1 MSGSGEV
8 PDFEAWANA
17 RGAAL
22 LRFAYLVTGDPGRAE
37 EAVQDALVSV
47 CPRWRRI
54 AGAGNPEAY
63 VRRSV
68 VNAAAT
74 SWRRF
79 RRRET
84 PVADVPLIPEGID
97 ELADA
102 VAARE
107 AAWALCSTLP
117 TRQRAAVVLRYYEG
131 LSDVEIGAVLGCSP
145 GTVRSQI
152 HRVMRGDARDRPGQQ
167 TNDRRCRWP
176 REHRY

>member
-1 MSGSGEV
+1 MGAGAED
-8 PDFEAWANA
+8 PDFEAWARA

-22 LRFAYLVTGDPGRAE
+22 LRFAYLVTGDSGRAE

-54 AGAGNPEAY
+54 VHRGDPEAY
-63 VRRSV
+63 VRRTV

-79 RRRET
+79 RRREM
-84 PVADVPLIPEGID
+84 PVADVPLIPAETD

-102 VAARE
+102 VAVRD

-117 TRQRAAVVLRYYEG
+117 ARQRAAVVLRYYEG
-131 LSDVEIGAVLGCSP
+131 LSDAEIGAILGCSP

-152 HRVMRGDARDRPGQQ
+152 HRALAALRQRLQ
-167 TNDRRCRWP
+167 TQEEVDQG
-176 REHRY
+176 

>member
-1 MSGSGEV
+1 MADGGEV
-8 PDFEAWANA
+8 PDFEVWVRA

-22 LRFAYLVTGDPGRAE
+22 LRFAYLITGDPGRAE
-37 EAVQDALVSV
+37 EAVQDTLASV
-47 CPRWRRI
+47 CPRWGRI
-54 AGAGNPEAY
+54 AHGGDPEAY

-84 PVADVPLIPEGID
+84 PVAEVPPTPEGTD

-131 LSDVEIGAVLGCSP
+131 LSDAEIGAILGCSP

-152 HRVMRGDARDRPGQQ
+152 HRALAALRQRLRIQEEVDHG
-167 TNDRRCRWP
+167 
-176 REHRY
+176 

>member
-1 MSGSGEV
+1 MGGSGEI
-8 PDFEAWANA
+8 PDFEAWARA

-22 LRFAYLVTGDPGRAE
+22 LRFAYLVTGDPSRAE

-47 CPRWRRI
+47 CPRWHRI
-54 AGAGNPEAY
+54 VRSGDPDAY

-68 VNAAAT
+68 VNAAVTA
-74 SWRRF
+74 WLRF

-84 PVADVPLIPEGID
+84 LVAEVPLISDRTD

-131 LSDVEIGAVLGCSP
+131 LSDAEIGAILGCSP

-152 HRVMRGDARDRPGQQ
+152 HRALGALRQRLRTQEEVDLG
-167 TNDRRCRWP
+167 
-176 REHRY
+176 